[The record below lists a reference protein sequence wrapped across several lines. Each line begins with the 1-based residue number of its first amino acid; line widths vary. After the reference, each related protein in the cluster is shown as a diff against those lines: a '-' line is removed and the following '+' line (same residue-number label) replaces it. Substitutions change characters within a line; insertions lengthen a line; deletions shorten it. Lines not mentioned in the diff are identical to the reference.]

1 MSDVLL
7 STEETSQNF
16 TLILWTR
23 WKKENSYGIKLIDFL
38 FEAPNNSDLK
48 LVSSV
53 CRAFL
58 LLMEPTY
65 WQLLLILLYAQEYLK
80 QKVEKQFK

>member
-1 MSDVLL
+1 MFYFQQKKLPKTLL
-7 STEETSQNF
+7 WYCE
-16 TLILWTR
+16 LDG
-23 WKKENSYGIKLIDFL
+23 KKENSYGIKLIDFL

-65 WQLLLILLYAQEYLK
+65 WQLLLIFLYAQEYLK